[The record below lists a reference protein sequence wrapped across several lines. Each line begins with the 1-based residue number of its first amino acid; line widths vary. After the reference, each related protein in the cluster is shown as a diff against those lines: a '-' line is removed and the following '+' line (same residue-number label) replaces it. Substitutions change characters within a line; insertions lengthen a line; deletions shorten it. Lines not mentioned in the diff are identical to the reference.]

1 MKFFASKVV
10 VFFSFF
16 VVFNGAVSSQ
26 SLRID
31 TDTAEQ
37 LHHAAAAR
45 LAAATNFRETA
56 FAQYQSEIAGV
67 MGQLQQSNP
76 GMPGKAFDILDEE
89 FEAIMPKVVNAMLDA
104 TIELYKDRFSTL
116 ELNEISSFYE
126 SSLGQKALI
135 QMRSIASIGIDQ
147 GKLIGQRYGK
157 EAANKAIRRIRE
169 EGLDLSSRSR

>member
-1 MKFFASKVV
+1 MKFFTSKVV

-16 VVFNGAVSSQ
+16 VVFSGAVSSQ

-31 TDTAEQ
+31 TETAEQ

-45 LAAATNFRETA
+45 LAAAINFREAA

-76 GMPGKAFDILDEE
+76 GMPGRAFDILDEE

-135 QMRSIASIGIDQ
+135 QMRSIASIGIDK